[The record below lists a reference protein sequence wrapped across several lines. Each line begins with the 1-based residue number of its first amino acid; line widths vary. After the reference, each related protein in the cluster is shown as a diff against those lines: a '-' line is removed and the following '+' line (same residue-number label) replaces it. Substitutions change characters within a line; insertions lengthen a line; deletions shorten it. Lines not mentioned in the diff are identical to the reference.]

1 MQVYTQA
8 GKGQKTARMRDPVF
22 LIFWFFCI
30 KTKEQTQATR
40 GCENL
45 NVVNLTVETIQPLL
59 ENASKAKHSISKLSD
74 AEKKLLLEKLAHQIK
89 SKSQEIIQENKKDLE
104 RMDDT
109 DPKKDR
115 LLLNENRIN
124 NLAESVLNVSLL
136 TDPTNLVLSEK
147 TLPNGLFIQKKTV
160 PLGVVG
166 IIYESRPNVTIDVAA
181 LCIRSGNV
189 CVLRG
194 GTDAS
199 FTNVFLAKLIRQ
211 VLEDFGLDKNIVQLL
226 PTDRKFILEMLTAV
240 KYIDVIIPRG
250 SQQLIEY
257 VRDNAKVPVIETG
270 AGVCHTYVEK
280 TADLEKAAAIVVNAK
295 VSRPS
300 VCNALDT
307 VLVDEA
313 IAEKLLLKTA
323 PQFQDYQVEV
333 FADGQSYL
341 LLKKSNYPYLQ
352 EAKEEDFGREF
363 LDYKCSIKVV
373 SGYEEALA
381 HITKYSSKHSEA
393 IISQDSNLC
402 ENFLNEV
409 DAAAVYANAST
420 RFTDGGEFGLGAE
433 IGISTQKLHARGPFA
448 LEKLVTEKWIVRGD
462 GQVR

>member
-1 MQVYTQA
+1 
-8 GKGQKTARMRDPVF
+8 MRDPVF

-448 LEKLVTEKWIVRGD
+448 LEKLVTEKWLVRGD

>member
-1 MQVYTQA
+1 M
-8 GKGQKTARMRDPVF
+8 
-22 LIFWFFCI
+22 
-30 KTKEQTQATR
+30 
-40 GCENL
+40 
-45 NVVNLTVETIQPLL
+45 ETIQPLL
-59 ENASKAKHSISKLSD
+59 ENAAKAKRSISKLSD
-74 AEKKLLLEKLAHQIK
+74 LNKKLLLEKLAYQIK
-89 SKSQEIIQENKKDLE
+89 FVTQEIIQENQKDLD
-104 RMDDT
+104 RMDDA

-115 LLLNENRIN
+115 LLLNEARIN
-124 NLAESVLNVSLL
+124 NLAQSVLAVSSL
-136 TDPTNLVLSEK
+136 TDPTNQLLFEK
-147 TLPNGLFIQKKTV
+147 TLSNGLFIQKKTV

-199 FTNVFLAKLIRQ
+199 FTNVFLASLIRK
-211 VLEDFGLDKNIVQLL
+211 VLQDFGLDKNIVQLL
-226 PTDRKFILEMLTAV
+226 PTDRKFILEMLTAI

-270 AGVCHTYVEK
+270 AGVCHTYVEQ

-307 VLVDEA
+307 ILVDEA
-313 IAEKLLLKTA
+313 IAEKLLLKTVSR
-323 PQFQDYQVEV
+323 FQEFQVEI
-333 FADGQSYL
+333 FADEHAYL
-341 LLKKSNYPYLQ
+341 ILKKSNYPYLKA
-352 EAKEEDFGREF
+352 AKLEDFGREF
-363 LDYKCSIKVV
+363 LDLKCSIKVV
-373 SGYEEALA
+373 SGYEEALE
-381 HITKYSSKHSEA
+381 HIEIFSSKHSEA
-393 IISQDSNLC
+393 IISQDPNLC

-409 DAAAVYANAST
+409 DAAAVYVNAST

-448 LEKLVTEKWIVRGD
+448 LEKLVTEKWVVRGD